1 MGRTHVPG
9 LHASWLLLGA
19 GLAAGCASTPTP
31 PVTAFAADGAVA
43 TAIVEPPDARH
54 YEVQPGEQFFRELP
68 RRENRAPVY
77 PPALLDRRLGP
88 VSVVARIVVGASGD
102 VERAAVVDADAADPA
117 FAEAVLAAVRTWTFI
132 PLKRIVGN
140 RMEPLP
146 FTQDYRFT
154 FTQENGRAVVV
165 QGAPPGG

>member
-1 MGRTHVPG
+1 MDRTHGTPRAA
-9 LHASWLLLGA
+9 LAL
-19 GLAAGCASTPTP
+19 LAACLMASCASAP
-31 PVTAFAADGAVA
+31 PPATTFAADGAVA

-68 RRENRAPVY
+68 RRENVAPVY

-132 PLKRIVGN
+132 PLKRIVDN

>member
-1 MGRTHVPG
+1 MDRTHGPPRAA
-9 LHASWLLLGA
+9 LAL
-19 GLAAGCASTPTP
+19 LAACMMASCASAPSP
-31 PVTAFAADGAVA
+31 PATTFAADGAVA

-68 RRENRAPVY
+68 RRENVAPVY

-132 PLKRIVGN
+132 PLKRIVDN

-146 FTQDYRFT
+146 FTRDYRFT
-154 FTQENGRAVVV
+154 FTQQNGRAVVV